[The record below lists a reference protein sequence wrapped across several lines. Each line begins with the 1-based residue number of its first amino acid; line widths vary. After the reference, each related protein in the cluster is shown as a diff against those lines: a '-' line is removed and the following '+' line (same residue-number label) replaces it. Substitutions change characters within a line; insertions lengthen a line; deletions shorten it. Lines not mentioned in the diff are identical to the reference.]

1 MMQDPFRDLM
11 NLQERMRRLFEES
24 LHSVTSRGTPSQGW
38 NPAVD
43 IYETAQ
49 EVVLEAELPQVS
61 KELIEIQIESNT
73 LVLRARRELPE
84 SAGQQRSYHQRERA
98 FGSFQRRFPMPSH
111 IDADQVQARYHDG
124 VLSIRIPKKQESP
137 AQNIPID

>member
-1 MMQDPFRDLM
+1 MQDPFRDLM

-24 LHSVTSRGTPSQGW
+24 LQSVTSKGTPSQSW
-38 NPAVD
+38 TPAVD

-61 KELIEIQIESNT
+61 KEHIDIQIEGNT
-73 LVLRARRELPE
+73 LVLHGQRELAE
-84 SAGQQRSYHQRERA
+84 SVGQQRSYHQRERA
-98 FGSFQRRFPMPSH
+98 FGSFQRRFPIRSH
-111 IDADQVQARYHDG
+111 IHAEHVHARFHDG

-137 AQNIPID
+137 ARRIAID